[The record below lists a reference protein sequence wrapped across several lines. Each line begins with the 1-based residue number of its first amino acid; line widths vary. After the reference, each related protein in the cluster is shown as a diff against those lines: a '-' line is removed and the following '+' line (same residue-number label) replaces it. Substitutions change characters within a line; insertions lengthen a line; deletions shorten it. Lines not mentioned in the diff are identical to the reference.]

1 MSAILHSMQPK
12 KLENYKY
19 FGIIA
24 WIICIGFAA
33 FVYSL
38 VLELKEAAESLQ
50 KASVN
55 FESRLEN
62 VEQIVG
68 SRKVQ
73 E

>member
-1 MSAILHSMQPK
+1 MSAILGNMQPK

-19 FGIIA
+19 FGVIA
-24 WIICIGFAA
+24 WILCIGFAI

-38 VLELKEAAESLQ
+38 VLELKEAALNLQ
-50 KASVN
+50 NTSVD
-55 FESRLEN
+55 FGSRLEN
-62 VEQIVG
+62 VEQIVE